1 MTGPKIIDRRYFL
14 KGLGVTM
21 ALPFLEAMMPFRN
34 VAYAAGPAQRFVSMY
49 FANGIIWQGAAGSA
63 TNNWQ
68 CTGTE
73 TNFQLARALTPLEP
87 YKNILTVVQGM
98 INQAAVEGMRVD
110 STTAH
115 WLSTSSFLTG
125 QRYEVET
132 HATRLRYDGASLDQ
146 MIAELNNTKFK
157 SLVIGNNYTTEH
169 AGDSRG
175 AAELLNQV
183 SWKSKTEQIPRLVTS
198 KAVFDRLF
206 SGGLPGTTT
215 TTPVVDA
222 AALRRHQ
229 MKLSVVDAVRE
240 DANRLISKLGTSDK
254 IKMDQYLTSINELE
268 KRIKTEEPQSAPTV
282 TVQACGVLPTGGTF
296 QTDTNALNQNMIP
309 QRSKNLMDMM
319 VLAFQCDLTR
329 VVTFMTENEHSEVP
343 SASMGHTGTNISHHT
358 SSHWQDDQG
367 LLLPV
372 KEYFGKWQTAQVAYL
387 IEKLKNTQDGIN
399 GGTLLDNTLIHAGS
413 GMGDSHQHSFD
424 NIPII
429 LAGGGAG
436 HKGGRY
442 LNLKGQHY
450 SNFLATLATK
460 FGLAGKVGLSTG
472 TISNLF

>member
-1 MTGPKIIDRRYFL
+1 MTKPKVIDRRYFL

-21 ALPFLEAMMPFRN
+21 ALPFLEAMTPLRN
-34 VAYAAGPAQRFVSMY
+34 LAYAAGPAQRFVSMY
-49 FANGIIWQGAAGSA
+49 FANGIIWQGAAGTN

-87 YKNILTVVQGM
+87 YKNVLTVIQGM
-98 INQAAVEGMRVD
+98 TNLAAVEGIRID

-146 MIAELNNTKFK
+146 MIAELSSTKFK

-169 AGDSRG
+169 SGDSRG
-175 AAELLNQV
+175 AAELLNQI
-183 SWKSKTEQIPRLVTS
+183 SWKSKNEQIPRLVTS
-198 KAVFDRLF
+198 KSVFDRLF

-215 TTPVVDA
+215 TTPTIDA
-222 AALRRHQ
+222 AAVRRHQ

-240 DANRLISKLGTSDK
+240 DAKRLISTLGTADK

-268 KRIKTEEPQSAPTV
+268 KRIQKEEPQSEPTV
-282 TVQACGVLPTGGTF
+282 SMQACGVLPSGGTY
-296 QTDTNALNQNMIP
+296 QTDTNAFNQNMIP

-343 SASMGHTGTNISHHT
+343 SASVGSTGTNISHHT
-358 SSHWQDDQG
+358 SSHWVDDAANFI
-367 LLLPV
+367 PI
-372 KEYFGKWQTAQVAYL
+372 KDYFGRWQTAQVAYL

-413 GMGDSHQHSFD
+413 GMGDSHWHSFD
-424 NIPII
+424 NVPIL

-436 HKGGRY
+436 HKGGRF
-442 LNLKGQHY
+442 LNYKGQHY

-460 FGLAGKVGLSTG
+460 FGLPGKVGLSTG
-472 TISNLF
+472 TLSNLF